1 MSDALKRVTEAFT
14 ERSRARLGE
23 NLVGIYLHGS
33 AAMGCF
39 NAQKS
44 DIDLLTV
51 VNGAPPDEDKRRYMD
66 MVVALNALAP
76 SKGIEFS
83 MIRADVCRPFV
94 YPTPFELHFSTAH
107 LTWYQRDPQDY
118 VSKMKGTDRDLA
130 AHIMIVYHRGR
141 CLWGREIR
149 SVFEDVG
156 EEAYMDSIWHDV
168 ERAGEDILE
177 APVYT
182 ALNLCRA
189 LAYRKEKLILSK
201 QEGGQWGL
209 KNLPERYGS
218 LIRRALDDYG
228 STGAAAFDEG
238 ESREYAGYMIQA
250 IRA

>member
-1 MSDALKRVTEAFT
+1 MSGVLKTVTEAFA
-14 ERSRARLGE
+14 ERSRALLGE
-23 NLVGIYLHGS
+23 NLVGVYLHGS

-39 NAQKS
+39 NEQKS

-66 MVVALNALAP
+66 MVVDLNARAP

-107 LTWYQRDPQDY
+107 LAWYQRDPQDY

-130 AHIMIVYHRGR
+130 AHIMIVYHRGQR
-141 CLWGREIR
+141 LWGREIR
-149 SVFEDVG
+149 SVFEEVG
-156 EEAYMDSIWHDV
+156 EKAYMDSIWHDV
-168 ERAGEDILE
+168 EHADEDILE

-182 ALNLCRA
+182 ALNLCRV
-189 LAYRKEKLILSK
+189 LAYRRERLILSK
-201 QEGGQWGL
+201 REGGQWGL
-209 KNLPERYGS
+209 KNLPEGYGP

-228 STGAAAFDEG
+228 SAEAAAFDEG
-238 ESREYAGYMIQA
+238 ESREYAGYMMRA